1 MTTAS
6 RTHAVVLTEMGC
18 GRGGGVPVGRRCRRV
33 PWTGALPR
41 GAPARVAGPV
51 AAGVPSALSLMAH
64 AAFQA
69 TPQSAAAICS
79 NRVPLVRRLVLIMHR
94 RGLSGHAALWL
105 TSSDDRIR
113 SHVALRGP
121 AVSVRNLAR
130 VASVCLMS
138 CPDARICAAVAGAA
152 EPYIRMSGRPSVV
165 PMSPMPGCAPGAAA
179 DDVDVIPDAMP
190 VGPSGPAQPGV
201 ITATVAAI
209 TAAGITAML
218 AMAAKPVRR
227 RTGRPARDGR
237 HSRAAQPCDQREF
250 QQRADHVQG
259 AERLG

>member
-79 NRVPLVRRLVLIMHR
+79 NRVPLLRRLVLIMHR

-105 TSSDDRIR
+105 TSSDDRIH
-113 SHVALRGP
+113 SWETSANSLGLRLAADMRVQAEVRLP
-121 AVSVRNLAR
+121 DLTAV
-130 VASVCLMS
+130 
-138 CPDARICAAVAGAA
+138 PDAIGRHALKIVQEALTNADRSLPADGKPRTRFPASRSRA
-152 EPYIRMSGRPSVV
+152 GRPNRVFPRTFRNSAQLTQN
-165 PMSPMPGCAPGAAA
+165 SLPGRGSAGSRAC
-179 DDVDVIPDAMP
+179 
-190 VGPSGPAQPGV
+190 PAQSAAPAGSPAPAPRTAPAGPGRS
-201 ITATVAAI
+201 
-209 TAAGITAML
+209 
-218 AMAAKPVRR
+218 RR
-227 RTGRPARDGR
+227 
-237 HSRAAQPCDQREF
+237 
-250 QQRADHVQG
+250 
-259 AERLG
+259 